1 MSPCFWTDWDGRNIT
16 MANYLITGG
25 AGFIG
30 SHLVGRL
37 LSDGH
42 SVRVIDNLSTGKL
55 SNIEDVLDQIDF
67 VEGDITDTETIQRSV
82 RDIDYVLH
90 EAALPSV
97 PRSVEDPIT
106 SDFNNT
112 HGTLQLLVAAR
123 DAKVKRVVQ
132 AASSSAYGDTP
143 TLPKVETMI
152 PRPMSPYA
160 CSKLAGEAYGCCFFH
175 TYGLEYVAL
184 RYFNVFGA
192 RQDPN
197 SQYAA
202 VIPKF
207 VTAYMKD
214 EQPII
219 FGDGKQSRDFCY
231 IDNVVNA
238 NLLACTAKDA
248 PGKVFNIACG
258 ERVDLLEVVD
268 MLSELFGK
276 RIEPRFEPTRAG
288 DVKHSLAD
296 ITMAADVLNYKPQVF
311 FQEGLE
317 RTTEWYR
324 QKA

>member
-1 MSPCFWTDWDGRNIT
+1 
-16 MANYLITGG
+16 MANYLVTGG

-30 SHLVGRL
+30 GHLVRRL
-37 LSDGH
+37 ISDGH

-55 SNIEDVLDQIDF
+55 ANIEDVLDTIDF
-67 VEGDITDTETIQRSV
+67 VEGDITDTETIQRCV
-82 RDIDYVLH
+82 REIDYVLH

-97 PRSVEDPIT
+97 PRSVEDPIAC
-106 SDFNNT
+106 DFNNV

-143 TLPKVETMI
+143 TLPKVETMY
-152 PRPMSPYA
+152 PNPMSPYA
-160 CSKLAGEAYGCCFFH
+160 CSKLAGEAYGCSFYH

-192 RQDPN
+192 RQDPM

-207 VTAYMKD
+207 VTAYIKD
-214 EQPII
+214 EQPLV

-231 IDNVVNA
+231 IDNVVDA
-238 NLLACTAKDA
+238 NLLACTAKEA
-248 PGKVFNIACG
+248 PGKVFNIACA
-258 ERVDLLEVVD
+258 ERIDLLDVLNMLAD
-268 MLSELFGK
+268 MFGK

-296 ITMAADVLNYKPQVF
+296 ISKAVEGLGYDPQVF
-311 FQEGLE
+311 FKEGLE
-317 RTTEWYR
+317 RTIEWFV
-324 QKA
+324 QTT